1 MEKSKYIDIA
11 RYLSSGSFSQ
21 RDIAGMTHTSKNKV
35 SIIKEVMEKNKWIP
49 EDLDQFDSS
58 QLDKIF
64 RRSDIPQSDGPKQV
78 LYVEPDYDQLCKE
91 LLKPG
96 VTKKLLFD
104 EYAESCKRANLPHL
118 QKTQFQLHL
127 EEHLTKKSYSE
138 VIRHEPGREIEVDW
152 TGDPAY
158 WKDPYTGEI
167 QKAWLF
173 AAILP
178 FSGYA
183 YAEVFPD
190 MKLPNWIKANVHMLE
205 YFHGSPHVIICDNL
219 KTGVIRHPK
228 NGDVIYQADYEAFA
242 NYYGIILEAA
252 KVRAPRYKA
261 HVENVVGKFESAI
274 LGRLRNIQCFSIEEY
289 NKYVRKELDEF
300 NAKPFQKK
308 EGSRLSLYTGYEKDR
323 LSPLPSIQYEY
334 FTRKKA
340 KIYPNICFQYN
351 KNFYSVPY
359 QHIGEEVWLRIFSD
373 RIECW
378 TMKGDFICTHK
389 IKAGIGKYDIWDEHR
404 PPNSA
409 SFGKWNSN
417 RFLKWAK
424 EIGPYTYEVVDRF
437 FRNGGAEQRYYN
449 TVLSILKLTDTYPR
463 PRVEHACQIALDH
476 YKRPVYKNIKA
487 ILYAGQDMAVIQP
500 DTGEAIS
507 DGTQE
512 KSFVRGAEYYAKKNK
527 KK

>member
-104 EYAESCKRANLPHL
+104 EYAESCERANLPHL

-219 KTGVIRHPK
+219 KTGESAWLAANAVRYGWILRYPQNK
-228 NGDVIYQADYEAFA
+228 QDVTGVIYSPW
-242 NYYGIILEAA
+242 NY
-252 KVRAPRYKA
+252 RY
-261 HVENVVGKFESAI
+261 VGKDEAEKITASG
-274 LGRLRNIQCFSIEEY
+274 LTMEEY
-289 NKYVRKELDEF
+289 F
-300 NAKPFQKK
+300 
-308 EGSRLSLYTGYEKDR
+308 
-323 LSPLPSIQYEY
+323 
-334 FTRKKA
+334 
-340 KIYPNICFQYN
+340 
-351 KNFYSVPY
+351 
-359 QHIGEEVWLRIFSD
+359 GE
-373 RIECW
+373 
-378 TMKGDFICTHK
+378 
-389 IKAGIGKYDIWDEHR
+389 
-404 PPNSA
+404 
-409 SFGKWNSN
+409 
-417 RFLKWAK
+417 
-424 EIGPYTYEVVDRF
+424 
-437 FRNGGAEQRYYN
+437 
-449 TVLSILKLTDTYPR
+449 
-463 PRVEHACQIALDH
+463 
-476 YKRPVYKNIKA
+476 
-487 ILYAGQDMAVIQP
+487 
-500 DTGEAIS
+500 
-507 DGTQE
+507 
-512 KSFVRGAEYYAKKNK
+512 
-527 KK
+527 